1 MLPPILSPAFEILK
15 EDVLSTRAQW
25 GPCYSHP
32 SSLGTGHTT
41 LKGYKGRQDASAHGL
56 DRMPNIDPAV
66 AALVLTPGEALRPDA
81 RGPRPQCRLTDDYIV
96 KSYDTA
102 ARIGGL
108 GNSMSHLI
116 LALSQTLQAF
126 E

>member
-41 LKGYKGRQDASAHGL
+41 LKGSKGRQDASAHGL
-56 DRMPNIDPAV
+56 DRMPNIEPAV
-66 AALVLTPGEALRPDA
+66 AALVLTPGETLRPDA
-81 RGPRPQCRLTDDYIV
+81 RCPGHSAV
-96 KSYDTA
+96 
-102 ARIGGL
+102 
-108 GNSMSHLI
+108 
-116 LALSQTLQAF
+116 
-126 E
+126 